1 MLTHGEKALLLRMA
15 SIFSALSDEVLA
27 DLAPHAREIT
37 VPAGQ
42 AVFHKGDPGAQM
54 YIISAGEARVHD
66 GEHPMDYLRR
76 GDAFGETAALDGLA
90 RVATVTAVHD
100 LALLEIDR
108 ATLFALMRESVA
120 AMEGIVRGLTRWARP
135 MLHQSST
142 DYHYI
147 QAMTRLTAAAAQV
160 EAGVYEPEGLDVVVA
175 RPDDLGQLAR
185 LFQRM
190 IREVYAR
197 EQALKQQVA
206 ELRIEIDQAHQA
218 HQVAQI
224 VGTDYF
230 QTLRDQARDLRQI
243 LGSAPE
249 AADTPP
255 PRAGQPD
262 ATGYRP
268 AQGV

>member
-15 SIFSALSDEVLA
+15 PIFSALPDEVLA
-27 DLAPHAREIT
+27 DLAAQAREIM

-42 AVFHKGDPGAQM
+42 VVFHKGEHGDLM
-54 YIISAGEARVHD
+54 YLIIRGEARVHD
-66 GEHPMDYLRR
+66 GEHQMNYLRR
-76 GDAFGETAALDGLA
+76 GEAFGETAALDGLA
-90 RVATVTAVHD
+90 RVATVTAVYD
-100 LALLEIDR
+100 LTLLEIDR
-108 ATLFALMRESVA
+108 AALFALMGESIT

-135 MLHQSST
+135 MVRQSSE
-142 DYHYI
+142 DFHYI
-147 QAMTRLTAAAAQV
+147 QAMERLTAAAAQV
-160 EAGVYEPEGLDVVVA
+160 EAGVYEPAGLDVVAA

-190 IREVYAR
+190 IQEVYSR

-230 QTLRDQARDLRQI
+230 QTLRDQARDLRRM
-243 LGSAPE
+243 LGE
-249 AADTPP
+249 GQDAA
-255 PRAGQPD
+255 QP
-262 ATGYRP
+262 
-268 AQGV
+268 